1 MHMFAR
7 CPLEEVFWRPIHGP
21 AVPSPWEGSMR
32 AYEPNDPKYIME
44 EPTLRGMLAQVFSFP
59 QLLAPLTIG
68 EPTSHG
74 KTSQGFLTFHHVL
87 LVVTVVVTV
96 CGSVIDIKA
105 MDWGVV
111 VTCWDILQGIK
122 KKQVD
127 NGAEKSSC
135 EQNHWWMEILPSLE
149 FTGDP
154 DRHF

>member
-1 MHMFAR
+1 MGHASPGF
-7 CPLEEVFWRPIHGP
+7 LLSP
-21 AVPSPWEGSMR
+21 ASGSPD
-32 AYEPNDPKYIME
+32 N
-44 EPTLRGMLAQVFSFP
+44 RGNY
-59 QLLAPLTIG
+59 LTR
-68 EPTSHG
+68 EKP
-74 KTSQGFLTFHHVL
+74 QGFLTFHHIL

-105 MDWGVV
+105 VDWGVV

-127 NGAEKSSC
+127 NGAQKSSC